1 MAYYSSTSLYS
12 FSQSSDPSLRT
23 MKEREESTHTSGYTV
38 DRFPVE
44 VKGRDFSTLK
54 DPKDRPP
61 SPSYREDLLL
71 RCRPRSPTLYYVH

>member
-1 MAYYSSTSLYS
+1 
-12 FSQSSDPSLRT
+12 

-54 DPKDRPP
+54 DPKDRP

-71 RCRPRSPTLYYVH
+71 RCRPRRMSGWLRHHHRNRI